1 MFKVCWEFWNF
12 ETWTSPLNFA
22 FSYFIFWETFLSG
35 WLLFLYG
42 NFADLYLKC
51 HSIDVQLFSRLA
63 FLVLNAQIKLIF
75 YPLLVVQRVNFIQ
88 QMTIGASIVFV
99 WEYLWI
105 VRELQ
110 SHVNLQICPE
120 VWKKWISMRKPWD
133 FHSPTRISRKR
144 SVNCR
149 SILGVENFTTTKY
162 KTSNQ
167 M

>member
-1 MFKVCWEFWNF
+1 MLATIQMVA
-12 ETWTSPLNFA
+12 LNPGQIREVESVNVKLVFP
-22 FSYFIFWETFLSG
+22 
-35 WLLFLYG
+35 
-42 NFADLYLKC
+42 
-51 HSIDVQLFSRLA
+51 VQ
-63 FLVLNAQIKLIF
+63 NAPIKLIF

-99 WEYLWI
+99 WEYLRI

-110 SHVNLQICPE
+110 SNVNLQICLE
-120 VWKKWISMRKPWD
+120 VWKKWISMRKPCD

-149 SILGVENFTTTKY
+149 SILGVENFTSTKY

-167 M
+167 IHIIGDFQLSTPETNLDLMVAN